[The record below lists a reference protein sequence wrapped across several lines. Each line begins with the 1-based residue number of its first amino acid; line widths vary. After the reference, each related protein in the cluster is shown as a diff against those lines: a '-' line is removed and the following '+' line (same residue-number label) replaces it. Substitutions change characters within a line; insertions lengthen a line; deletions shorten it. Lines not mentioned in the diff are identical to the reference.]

1 MDIPRPKKKKKLP
14 YVLAAVGVL
23 VLLGVTLGLGQLR
36 AAAPTVPRDGVWVD
50 AVKRGP
56 MVRQVK
62 GPGTLVPE
70 YVRWLTADTAGRVE
84 KILLRP
90 GAQVKPDTV
99 ILELSNPD
107 VQLQALEAE
116 RELAESQ
123 AQLVALKTEL
133 TNAGYDAEAA
143 MATLEAETND
153 AQRRASY
160 NANLLKK
167 EYIAE
172 VEAQQA
178 NERAEEMTKRLGL
191 EKQRVEVIRDS
202 QRQRVSAQLGNIER
216 LRAVAQFRRNQ
227 VERLTVR
234 AGETG
239 ILQELPLQLGQWVTP
254 GTLLA
259 RVVKPERLKAEL
271 RIAETQ
277 ARDVTV
283 GQKVAVDTRNG
294 IAEGTVARVAP
305 GASQGT
311 VLVEVSLPGEL
322 PRGARPDLTVE
333 GTIELER
340 LDDVLFV
347 GRPAGAQSGATV
359 SLFRMQNGSDEAERV
374 QVQLGRS
381 SVNTIEVLQ
390 GLNEGDQVVLSDMTQ
405 WDEAERVK
413 LK

>member
-1 MDIPRPKKKKKLP
+1 VDIPRPKKKKKLP
-14 YVLAAVGVL
+14 YVLAAVGV
-23 VLLGVTLGLGQLR
+23 VALLAITLGLSRLR

-70 YVRWLTADTAGRVE
+70 YVRWITADTAGRVE
-84 KILLRP
+84 KIHLRP
-90 GAQVKPDTV
+90 GAQVKPDSV

-133 TNAGYDAEAA
+133 TNAGFNAEAA
-143 MATLEAETND
+143 MATLQAETND
-153 AQRRASY
+153 AQRRAEY

-167 EYIAE
+167 EYIAP

-178 NERAEEMTKRLGL
+178 NEKAEEMTKRLTL
-191 EKQRVEVIRDS
+191 EKKRVGVISDS
-202 QRQRVSAQLGNIER
+202 QRQRVAAQLGQIER
-216 LRAVAQFRRNQ
+216 LRAVATFRRKQ
-227 VERLTVR
+227 VEGLTVR

-254 GTLLA
+254 GVLMA

-277 ARDVTV
+277 ARDVAI

-294 IAEGTVARVAP
+294 IAEGTVARIAP

-333 GTIELER
+333 GTVELER
-340 LDDVLFV
+340 LDNVLFV

-374 QVQLGRS
+374 QVRLGRS
-381 SVNTIEVLQ
+381 SVNTIEVLA
-390 GLNEGDQVVLSDMTQ
+390 GLSEGDQVVLSDMTQ
-405 WDEAERVK
+405 YDNNERVK

>member
-14 YVLAAVGVL
+14 YVLAAVGV
-23 VLLGVTLGLGQLR
+23 VALLAITLGLSKLR

-84 KILLRP
+84 KIHLRP
-90 GAQVKPDTV
+90 GAKVAPETV

-116 RELAESQ
+116 RELAEAQ

-143 MATLEAETND
+143 MATLKAETND
-153 AQRRASY
+153 AQRRATY
-160 NANLLKK
+160 NANLLQK

-178 NERAEEMTKRLGL
+178 NERAEEMTKRLEL

-202 QRQRVSAQLGNIER
+202 QRQRVSAQLGQIER

-259 RVVKPERLKAEL
+259 KVVKPEKLKAEL

-277 ARDVTV
+277 ARDVSV

-294 IAEGTVARVAP
+294 IAEGLVARVAP
-305 GASQGT
+305 SASQGT

-340 LDDVLFV
+340 LDNVLFV

-374 QVQLGRS
+374 QVRLGRS
-381 SVNTIEVLQ
+381 SVNTIEVLA

>member
-381 SVNTIEVLQ
+381 SVNTIEVLA

>member
-23 VLLGVTLGLGQLR
+23 VLVGMTLGLGQLR
-36 AAAPTVPRDGVWVD
+36 AAAPTVARDGVWVD

-84 KILLRP
+84 RVALRP
-90 GAQVKPDTV
+90 GAKVAADTV
-99 ILELSNPD
+99 LLELTNPD

-116 RELAESQ
+116 RELAEAQ

-143 MATLEAETND
+143 MATLKAETND

-178 NERAEEMTKRLGL
+178 NERAEEMTKRLDL
-191 EKQRVEVIRDS
+191 EKQRVDVIRDS
-202 QRQRVSAQLGNIER
+202 QRQRVSAQLGQIER
-216 LRAVAQFRRNQ
+216 LRAVAQFRRTQ

-234 AGETG
+234 AGEEG

-259 RVVKPERLKAEL
+259 KVVKPEKLKAEL

-305 GASQGT
+305 SASQGT

-340 LDDVLFV
+340 LDNVLFV

-374 QVQLGRS
+374 QVRLGRS
-381 SVNTIEVLQ
+381 SVNTIEVLA
-390 GLNEGDQVVLSDMTQ
+390 GLSEGDQVVLSDMAQ
-405 WDEAERVK
+405 WDDAERVK

>member
-1 MDIPRPKKKKKLP
+1 VDIPRPKKKKKLP
-14 YVLAAVGVL
+14 YVLAAVGVV
-23 VLLGVTLGLGQLR
+23 VLIAITLGLSKLR

-84 KILLRP
+84 KIHLRP

-133 TNAGYDAEAA
+133 TNAGYNAEAA
-143 MATLEAETND
+143 MATLQAETND
-153 AQRRASY
+153 AQRRAEY

-167 EYIAE
+167 EYIAP

-178 NERAEEMTKRLGL
+178 DEKAEEMTKRLEL
-191 EKQRVEVIRDS
+191 EKKRVGVISDS
-202 QRQRVSAQLGNIER
+202 QRQRVAAQLGQIER
-216 LRAVAQFRRNQ
+216 LRAVATFRRKQ
-227 VERLTVR
+227 VEGLIVR

-254 GTLLA
+254 GVLLA

-277 ARDVTV
+277 ARDVSI

-333 GTIELER
+333 GTVELER
-340 LDDVLFV
+340 LNNVLFV

-374 QVQLGRS
+374 QVRLGRS

-390 GLNEGDQVVLSDMTQ
+390 GLSEGDQVVLSDMTQ
-405 WDEAERVK
+405 WDNAERVK

>member
-1 MDIPRPKKKKKLP
+1 VDIPRPKKKKKLP

-23 VLLGVTLGLGQLR
+23 VLLGVTLGLSQLR

-84 KILLRP
+84 KIHLRP
-90 GAQVKPDTV
+90 GAKVAPDTV

-116 RELAESQ
+116 RELAEAQ

-143 MATLEAETND
+143 MATLKAETND
-153 AQRRASY
+153 AQRRATY
-160 NANLLKK
+160 NANLLQK

-178 NERAEEMTKRLGL
+178 NERAEEMTKRLEL

-202 QRQRVSAQLGNIER
+202 QRQRVSAQLGQIER

-259 RVVKPERLKAEL
+259 RVVKPEKLKAEL

-277 ARDVTV
+277 ARDVSV

-311 VLVEVSLPGEL
+311 VLVDVSLPGEL

-340 LDDVLFV
+340 LDNVLFV

-374 QVQLGRS
+374 QVRLGRS
-381 SVNTIEVLQ
+381 SVNTIEVLG
-390 GLNEGDQVVLSDMTQ
+390 GLSEGDQVVLSDMTQ
-405 WDEAERVK
+405 WDDAERVK

>member
-14 YVLAAVGVL
+14 YVLAAVGV
-23 VLLGVTLGLGQLR
+23 VALLAITLGLSKLR

-70 YVRWLTADTAGRVE
+70 YVRWLTADTPGRVD

-99 ILELSNPD
+99 ILELANPD
-107 VQLQALEAE
+107 VQLQALQAE
-116 RELAESQ
+116 RELADAQ

-133 TNAGYDAEAA
+133 TNQGYTAEAA
-143 MATLEAETND
+143 MATLKAETSN

-160 NANLLKK
+160 NENLLNKH
-167 EYIAE
+167 YIAE

-178 NERAEEMTKRLGL
+178 NEKAEEMTARLDL
-191 EKQRVEVIRDS
+191 EKRRVDVLRDS
-202 QRQRVSAQLGNIER
+202 QRQRVTAQLGQIER
-216 LRAVAQFRRNQ
+216 LRAVAEFRRKQ
-227 VERLTVR
+227 VDGLHVR
-234 AGETG
+234 AGDTG

-254 GTLLA
+254 GVLLA
-259 RVVKPERLKAEL
+259 KVVKPERLKAEL

-277 ARDVTV
+277 ARDVAV

-305 GASQGT
+305 SASQGT

-333 GTIELER
+333 GTVELER
-340 LDDVLFV
+340 LNNVLYV

-359 SLFRMQNGSDEAERV
+359 SLFRMQGGSDEAERV
-374 QVQLGRS
+374 QVRLGRS
-381 SVNTIEVLQ
+381 SVNTIEVLA
-390 GLNEGDQVVLSDMTQ
+390 GLSEGDQVVLSDMTQ
-405 WDEAERVK
+405 WDSAERVK